1 MRTPRHL
8 EKGATAVEFL
18 VVGMTLV
25 LPLCF
30 AMFFTAQILWIW
42 HSVAEMTREG
52 ARYAATHCYQNGAN
66 VRNYMQRSAPAM
78 PDRDQFIN
86 GAAEIAVTYYGRS
99 AESNELTEFSCDTEC
114 SLGCIPD
121 VVKVQVRNYEYRNF
135 LIYWGIPPVQLPD
148 FQTTLAM
155 EGAGCDPDTG
165 SCNP

>member
-1 MRTPRHL
+1 MRSHR
-8 EKGATAVEFL
+8 ERGATAVEFL

-66 VRNYMQRSAPAM
+66 VRSYMQTNAPVM
-78 PDRDQFIN
+78 PDREQFVS
-86 GAAEIAVTYYGRS
+86 GSVEIRVTYFGR
-99 AESNELTEFSCDTEC
+99 ATETNELSEFSCESEC

-121 VVKVQVRNYEYRNF
+121 VVKVQVLNYEYRNF
-135 LIYWGIPPVQLPD
+135 LVYWGVPPVQLPD
-148 FQTTLAM
+148 FQTTVAM

-165 SCNP
+165 VCTP